1 MSAILRDEH
10 LRAQILVARDRL
22 RVLEY
27 LAVHPRENLHLIDLV
42 SEVSPRR
49 RPQEMPPQVVVAWR
63 GDRIEGV
70 AALRPS
76 MVLDWGMTE
85 AGLEA
90 CLPIL
95 TSASTGLIKSP
106 KEGVRRLWAQLQLRG
121 REAMID
127 RGETAWLLES
137 SRGGCPEWADSPSV
151 RLRPAGEGDL
161 EELVHAARG
170 SLREEGRP
178 DPFRGDP
185 TGFRRWVRGRLPQA
199 RLVEVDGR
207 PVFVGYADVRRSEGW
222 LIQGV
227 YCWPDYRRNGYARAG
242 MAGMVR
248 EAFAAGAD
256 HVQLAVVEGNEAAVG
271 LYSSLGFQPFCELR
285 TILFA

>member
-95 TSASTGLIKSP
+95 TAASTGLIKSP

-137 SRGGCPEWADSPSV
+137 SRGGCPESADSSSV